1 MFCRKK
7 AKHWLKRRLKVRLML
22 VVVWIKL
29 REFGEKL
36 RFCIGEF
43 SKNIKNFIVCLNRKQ
58 ISEAKMKIEEL
69 ICAEV
74 ERLSK
79 KFGKEFLE
87 LKDVMQIT
95 GLGRDKVREIF
106 NSKNFPLS
114 NYGHKQ
120 TVSIMAFVIWQ
131 MKNNTK
137 GDLYKTD
144 EEN

>member
-1 MFCRKK
+1 
-7 AKHWLKRRLKVRLML
+7 
-22 VVVWIKL
+22 
-29 REFGEKL
+29 
-36 RFCIGEF
+36 
-43 SKNIKNFIVCLNRKQ
+43 
-58 ISEAKMKIEEL
+58 MKIEEL

-79 KFGKEFLE
+79 KFNKDFLE

>member
-1 MFCRKK
+1 MLIVV
-7 AKHWLKRRLKVRLML
+7 WLKF
-22 VVVWIKL
+22 

-36 RFCIGEF
+36 RFCIGKF
-43 SKNIKNFIVCLNRKQ
+43 SKHIKGFNVCLNRKQ
-58 ISEAKMKIEEL
+58 NSEAKMKIEDV
-69 ICAEV
+69 INAEI

-79 KFGKEFLE
+79 KFNKDYLDI
-87 LKDVMQIT
+87 KDVMQIT

-131 MKNNTK
+131 INNNTK
-137 GDLYKTD
+137 GDIFKNY
-144 EEN
+144 EERN

>member
-1 MFCRKK
+1 
-7 AKHWLKRRLKVRLML
+7 
-22 VVVWIKL
+22 
-29 REFGEKL
+29 
-36 RFCIGEF
+36 
-43 SKNIKNFIVCLNRKQ
+43 
-58 ISEAKMKIEEL
+58 MKIEEL

-131 MKNNTK
+131 MRNNTK

-144 EEN
+144 EESN

>member
-1 MFCRKK
+1 
-7 AKHWLKRRLKVRLML
+7 ML
-22 VVVWIKL
+22 VLVWIKF

-36 RFCIGEF
+36 RICIDKLAKKVKIFC
-43 SKNIKNFIVCLNRKQ
+43 VCLNRKQ
-58 ISEAKMKIEEL
+58 KSEAKMKIEEL

-131 MKNNTK
+131 IKNNTK

>member
-1 MFCRKK
+1 MLDRVLVEFRIIWEKFGIC
-7 AKHWLKRRLKVRLML
+7 WDKV
-22 VVVWIKL
+22 
-29 REFGEKL
+29 
-36 RFCIGEF
+36 
-43 SKNIKNFIVCLNRKQ
+43 SKNSKIFRVCLKQ
-58 ISEAKMKIEEL
+58 IKIMEAKMKIEEL

-79 KFGKEFLE
+79 KFNKDFLE

-131 MKNNTK
+131 IKNNTK
-137 GDLYKTD
+137 GDLFKTN
-144 EEN
+144 EESN